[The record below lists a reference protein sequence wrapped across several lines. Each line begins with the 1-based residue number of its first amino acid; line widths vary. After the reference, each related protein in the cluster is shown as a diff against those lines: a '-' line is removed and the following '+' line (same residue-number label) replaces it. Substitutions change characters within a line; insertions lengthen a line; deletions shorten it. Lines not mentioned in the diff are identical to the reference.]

1 MILKFKKKQKRKKK
15 NSKKTK
21 KDVAKQQSQE
31 SNFSHPYSG
40 PNFDS
45 MYLET
50 TNPLQNPNNP
60 TQMPTSNSVNN
71 YNQPGGDMMEP
82 MAANDFGGIGGA
94 KFILLNSLKIIYINY
109 LIWMKTKF

>member
-1 MILKFKKKQKRKKK
+1 
-15 NSKKTK
+15 
-21 KDVAKQQSQE
+21 
-31 SNFSHPYSG
+31 
-40 PNFDS
+40 

-71 YNQPGGDMMEP
+71 YNQPGGDMIEP

-94 KFILLNSLKIIYINY
+94 SSFY
-109 LIWMKTKF
+109 